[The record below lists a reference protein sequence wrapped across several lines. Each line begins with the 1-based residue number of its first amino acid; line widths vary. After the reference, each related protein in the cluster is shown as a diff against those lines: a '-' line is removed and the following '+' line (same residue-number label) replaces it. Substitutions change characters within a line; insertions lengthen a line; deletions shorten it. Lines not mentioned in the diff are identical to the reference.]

1 METNLSLQNTQN
13 FVNDELEEHIKNSK
27 SIYKLIPKLIN

>member
-13 FVNDELEEHIKNSK
+13 FVNDELEEHIKNSNRY
-27 SIYKLIPKLIN
+27 INLFQKLIN